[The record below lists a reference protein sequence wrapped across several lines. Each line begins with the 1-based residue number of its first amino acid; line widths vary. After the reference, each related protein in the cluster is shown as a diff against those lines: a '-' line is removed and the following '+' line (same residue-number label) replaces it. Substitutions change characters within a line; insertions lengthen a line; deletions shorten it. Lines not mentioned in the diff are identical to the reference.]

1 LYYSVGDLL
10 MLPIALDLARLRV
23 ILVGRGAA
31 TCRRLALLDQA
42 GAHRLAVFSDRPDP
56 ALTAAA
62 GARIR
67 RGLPSGGDLA
77 AAAVLLVCDLPS
89 ADARALAD
97 TARALGLLCN
107 VEDATALCD
116 FHMPAIVRRGDLVL
130 AISTGGK
137 SPGLAR
143 ALKQWLERLL
153 DARWGERLNA
163 LAQRR
168 QRWRARGHAAPALGT
183 LTRRAIARAGWLSDT
198 DRGAA

>member
-1 LYYSVGDLL
+1 
-10 MLPIALDLARLRV
+10 MLPIALDLARLPV

-31 TCRRLALLDQA
+31 TCRRLSQLDQA
-42 GAHRLAVFSDRPDP
+42 GAGRLAVFSDRPAP
-56 ALTAAA
+56 ALIAAA
-62 GARIR
+62 GDRLR
-67 RGLPSGGDLA
+67 HRLPDRGDLA

-97 TARALGLLCN
+97 AARALGLLRN
-107 VEDATALCD
+107 VEDAIALCD

-153 DARWGERLNA
+153 DARWGERLTA

-168 QRWRARGHAAPALGT
+168 QQWRARGHTAPALGA
-183 LTRRAIARAGWLSDT
+183 LTRRAIVRAGWLSDT